1 MTILTEHNGKS
12 LSRRLILIQDILL
25 TVGATLLSVLLVR
38 WLSDPIQGFSKLVY
52 QLTLASSV
60 LSLIAFYA
68 SGSFRTVSGYTSL
81 RSFVRIFW
89 AVLIKDAGIIIF
101 ILTGFVSFPSGVYSM
116 IAILSDFILS
126 LGMLIGARLMAM
138 ELIREAAKVQ
148 VNASKGTALVAGTSP
163 ESVALAYQTE
173 ISGLYT
179 VVGFFSSDRSQSGL
193 VIGSRIVYHCSSP
206 DDLKRLQWKLGGVDA
221 LLFPKGNLIDRTQF

>member
-1 MTILTEHNGKS
+1 
-12 LSRRLILIQDILL
+12 
-25 TVGATLLSVLLVR
+25 
-38 WLSDPIQGFSKLVY
+38 
-52 QLTLASSV
+52 
-60 LSLIAFYA
+60 
-68 SGSFRTVSGYTSL
+68 
-81 RSFVRIFW
+81 
-89 AVLIKDAGIIIF
+89 
-101 ILTGFVSFPSGVYSM
+101 M